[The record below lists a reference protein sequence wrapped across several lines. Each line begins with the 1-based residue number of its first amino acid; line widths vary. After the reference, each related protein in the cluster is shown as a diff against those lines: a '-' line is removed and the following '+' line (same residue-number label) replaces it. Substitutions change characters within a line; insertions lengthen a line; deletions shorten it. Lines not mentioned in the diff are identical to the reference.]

1 MTVRLYVLLILV
13 GLALLTVAA
22 VYWVMTG
29 IQSVLFVMAGLCII
43 ALGAIRGMED
53 DKTQDRGDEE
63 H

>member
-1 MTVRLYVLLILV
+1 MIRLYVLLILV

-53 DKTQDRGDEE
+53 DQTRDRGDEGAS
-63 H
+63 